1 MGWGHSWATENNF
14 DLGAVGPQRL
24 NSYVCGF
31 LFHTC
36 VHFVALRTCFSLK
49 LKLQLV
55 FVFAYVLVPAYSAG
69 GVVVGYAV
77 LNLLN

>member
-1 MGWGHSWATENNF
+1 
-14 DLGAVGPQRL
+14 
-24 NSYVCGF
+24 
-31 LFHTC
+31 